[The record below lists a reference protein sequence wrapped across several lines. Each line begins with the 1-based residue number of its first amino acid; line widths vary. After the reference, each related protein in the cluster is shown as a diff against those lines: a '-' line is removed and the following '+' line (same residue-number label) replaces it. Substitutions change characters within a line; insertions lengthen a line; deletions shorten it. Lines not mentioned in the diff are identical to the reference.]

1 MSPENP
7 KVRYKRRIKLIKP
20 GLQLKIT
27 AMFMGVSATSLL
39 LQYLLFSSQLA
50 NVATT
55 LPDGGA
61 VLLGL
66 MPDLL
71 IQVLFMS
78 FAFLFPV
85 MLCVGILSTFRIA
98 GPVYRFERYLESV
111 ARGEEVGPCR
121 IRRGD
126 ELWELCDKINEA
138 TAALRHRK
146 DAAGAEAEEAQKDTQ
161 ELRRAG

>member
-1 MSPENP
+1 MSLDTP
-7 KVRYKRRIKLIKP
+7 KVRYKRRVKLIKP

-27 AMFMGVSATSLL
+27 AMFLGVSATSLL

-50 NVATT
+50 NAASTM
-55 LPDGGA
+55 PDGGA
-61 VLLGL
+61 VLLAM

-85 MLCVGILSTFRIA
+85 MLCVGILTTFRIA

-126 ELWELCDKINEA
+126 ELWDLCDKINEA
-138 TAALRHRK
+138 TAALRHRQ
-146 DAAGAEAEEAQKDTQ
+146 AAAEAEAEKAGSP
-161 ELRRAG
+161 ELRKAS

>member
-1 MSPENP
+1 MSPEKP

-27 AMFMGVSATSLL
+27 AMFLGVSVTSLL

-50 NVATT
+50 NAATT
-55 LPDGGA
+55 MPDGGA
-61 VLLGL
+61 VLLAL

-85 MLCVGILSTFRIA
+85 MLCIGILATFRIA
-98 GPVYRFERYLESV
+98 GPIYRFERYLESV

-126 ELWELCDKINEA
+126 ELWDLCDKINEA

-146 DAAGAEAEEAQKDTQ
+146 AVAEAEAEHSESK
-161 ELRRAG
+161 ELRKAG